1 VTDGQSVL
9 AQTSESWGLGAGPG
23 AFLMVVLLGAALVLL
38 LRSMRKQLRRIDF
51 DDTGE
56 SDAERM
62 HNARRPPSEGPD
74 A

>member
-1 VTDGQSVL
+1 
-9 AQTSESWGLGAGPG
+9 
-23 AFLMVVLLGAALVLL
+23 MVVLLGAALVLL

>member
-1 VTDGQSVL
+1 MTDGQSVL
-9 AQTSESWGLGAGPG
+9 AQTSDSWGLQAGPG
-23 AFLMVVLLGAALVLL
+23 AFLVVLLLGAALVLL
-38 LRSMRKQLRRIDF
+38 LRSMRKQIRRIDF

-62 HNARRPPSEGPD
+62 HGARRPPSDGPD